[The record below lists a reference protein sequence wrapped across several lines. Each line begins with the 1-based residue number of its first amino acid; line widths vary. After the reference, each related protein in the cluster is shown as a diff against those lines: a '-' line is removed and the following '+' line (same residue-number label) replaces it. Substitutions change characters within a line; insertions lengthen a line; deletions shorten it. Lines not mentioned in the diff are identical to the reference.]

1 MMTIHLKDLANTD
14 FSDVAD
20 LGAPRIQHVH
30 AGKVLQDEF
39 LTPLNISKY
48 RLAKEIGVSA
58 PRIGD
63 IVAGKRAITADTA
76 LRLSRYFGTTAS
88 FWTNLQAS
96 YDLEMTEYVIAG
108 DLKHI
113 HPYALPA

>member
-1 MMTIHLKDLANTD
+1 MTIHLNNLAQTD

-20 LGAPRIQHVH
+20 MDAPRIKHVH
-30 AGKVLQDEF
+30 AGKVLLDEF

-76 LRLSRYFGTTAS
+76 LRLSRYLGTSAS

-96 YDLEMTEYVIAG
+96 YDLEMTEYAIAN
-108 DLKHI
+108 DLELI
-113 HPYALPA
+113 HPFTLPA

>member
-1 MMTIHLKDLANTD
+1 MTIHLNDLAHTD

-20 LGAPRIQHVH
+20 MDAPRIKHVH

-48 RLAKEIGVSA
+48 RLAKDIGVSA

-76 LRLSRYFGTTAS
+76 LRLSRYLGTSAS
-88 FWTNLQAS
+88 FWTNLQAL
-96 YDLEMTEYVIAG
+96 YDLETTEYVIAN
-108 DLKHI
+108 DLSHI